1 MDAFFERLL
10 IQASTFDEIF
20 SDQFQSQPGQK
31 EHTDIAAKRLAAWCR
46 ASASGDWSLFSKR
59 LKRDQ
64 LEIETVLQKFSS
76 VRFAHDAPPEWVT
89 DAKWILNALESSSQD
104 LLKEIGSQEIPPI
117 PFEDILHGLVEKSVE
132 QVLLST
138 QFKVEDYF
146 SQPGWLSLH
155 RTLLKQLSDI
165 AAPVLFSLYI
175 KQLKTEAAIHPHTL
189 IEANNNGIYQA
200 FIKEL
205 QAQSLRRLFNEK
217 PVLLRLLATV
227 TRQWIRTISILLDR
241 IRNDFTDITK
251 EFVSGSKPFFITNVT
266 GELSDLHNFG
276 YSVLVL
282 EINSAAK
289 VVYKP
294 KDLGLDLQWFKLI
307 EKLNALESPVQLK
320 AVKALTRQ
328 GYGWTEYI
336 HNAACSSEAEFP
348 VFFKKAGAWL
358 AIFHL
363 FASGDMHYE
372 NLIASGCDPVPVDL
386 EMILMATTPEKN
398 STDPDSLALNDAK
411 IKMANSVLSVGML
424 PAYTRLPD
432 NEIIDMGG
440 LNGRAPNL
448 LVGSWQ
454 NINTDAMC
462 WVKEK
467 KEPATIP
474 NIPRANGIYAKLGDY
489 LHNFIDGFERY
500 STFILDVRQRNG
512 VEFFVADF
520 KNLPVRKLIRS
531 TRFYTTLMQRLKDYR
546 TMDDGITWSVQADF
560 LARMANWD
568 DDEDLIWP
576 LQQSERRALLA
587 LNIPHFTTPS
597 DGQAIEDTHGKLL
610 VSPAMSGIDRAI
622 DRIAH
627 LNLDDIAWQKT
638 VIELSTATVTKSKKY
653 DDQVE
658 RRSTR
663 ELAQHRSADIAQIQL
678 EQCAEKISEIISNTA
693 FLNGNSAAWVGLDCL
708 GDSEVAQLVALGPDL
723 YNGTGGIALFLAAHW
738 KLTGREQS
746 KTLAYRAVQTIRHQ
760 MRQSSAARWA
770 RSLGIG
776 GAIGLGSIVYAL
788 ATLSELLNDQALLD
802 DAEYGVSL
810 FSPDLIAADTS
821 YDVIAGSAG
830 AILGLLK
837 LHKLSG
843 SASALHKAI
852 NCAEH
857 LLQAP
862 RSGEVGARSWVA
874 AEIKSSSPLTGMS
887 HGAAG
892 FAYALIKLYEQTD
905 RDDFLEAAKE
915 CLKFEKQTFSI
926 THKNWADLRNTK
938 PQYVCQW
945 CHGALGIGLARIGIA
960 RAWSG
965 YREEISEDI
974 NYAIDTATAIWPNKN
989 DSLCCGSM
997 GSVEFMNEAGMYLH
1011 NQALSTLAHE
1021 RLIALIGDSQVNNG
1035 FKFLQ
1040 NSQEFNLGLFRG
1052 VAGVGYT
1059 ALRQLDRSLPN
1070 VLLWQ

>member
-10 IQASTFDEIF
+10 IQASTFEEIL
-20 SDQFQSQPGQK
+20 SDQFQSLPGQK
-31 EHTDIAAKRLAAWCR
+31 EHTDIAATRLAAWCR
-46 ASASGDWSLFSKR
+46 ATSSGDWSLFTRR
-59 LKRDQ
+59 LKRDHLQ
-64 LEIETVLQKFSS
+64 IERVLERFSS
-76 VRFAHDAPPEWVT
+76 VRYAHHVQPEWVT
-89 DAKWILNALESSSQD
+89 DAKWTLNALETP
-104 LLKEIGSQEIPPI
+104 SQELLIDTYPTEPPPL
-117 PFEDILHGLVEKSVE
+117 PFEDILHNVVEKAVE
-132 QVLLST
+132 QVLLSV
-138 QFKVEDYF
+138 QFKSEDYF
-146 SQPGWLSLH
+146 SQSGWLSL
-155 RTLLKQLSDI
+155 RRVLLKQLSDI
-165 AAPVLFSLYI
+165 AAPALFSLYI
-175 KQLKTEAAIHPHTL
+175 KQLKTEAEVHPHTL

-205 QAQSLRRLFNEK
+205 QTQGLRRLFNEK
-217 PVLLRLLATV
+217 PVLLRLLATI
-227 TRQWIRTISILLDR
+227 TRQWIETTSILLGR

-251 EFVSGSKPFFITNVT
+251 EFASGSEPFFITNVT
-266 GELSDLHNFG
+266 GELSDPHNFG

-282 EINSAAK
+282 EINSAEK

-294 KDLGLDLQWFKLI
+294 KDLGLDQQWFKLI
-307 EKLNALESPVQLK
+307 EKLNALAPPAQLK
-320 AVKALTRQ
+320 AVKTLARH
-328 GYGWTEYI
+328 GYGWTGYI
-336 HNAACSSEAEFP
+336 DNAACRSEDEFP

-386 EMILMATTPEKN
+386 EMILQATTPEKD
-398 STDPDSLALNDAK
+398 STAPDLLALNDAK
-411 IKMANSVLSVGML
+411 LKMTNSVLSVGML
-424 PAYTRLPD
+424 PAYTRLPN

-454 NINTDAMC
+454 NINTDAMR

-467 KEPATIP
+467 KEHSTIP
-474 NIPRANGIYAKLGDY
+474 NIPRANGTYAKLGDY
-489 LHNFIDGFERY
+489 LQEFIEGYEHY
-500 STFILDVRQRNG
+500 STFLLDNKQRNG
-512 VEFFVADF
+512 IDYFVADF

-531 TRFYTTLMQRLKDYR
+531 TRFYATLMQRLKDYR
-546 TMDDGITWSVQADF
+546 TMGDGITWSVQADF

-576 LQQSERRALLA
+576 LQQSERSALLA
-587 LNIPHFTTPS
+587 LNIPHFTTRS
-597 DGQAIEDTHGKLL
+597 DGQAIEDLNGKLI
-610 VSPAMSGIDRAI
+610 VSPAISGLDRAI
-622 DRIAH
+622 ERIKN
-627 LNLDDIAWQKT
+627 LNDDEIVWQKT
-638 VIELSTATVTKSKKY
+638 VIKLSTATVTKSRQ
-653 DDQVE
+653 DMDQE
-658 RRSTR
+658 QNRSSR
-663 ELAQHRSADIAQIQL
+663 VLAHTHTSEIAQAQL
-678 EQCAEKISEIISNTA
+678 EQCAQKISEIISDTA

-708 GDSEVAQLVALGPDL
+708 GDSEVAQLVPLGSDL
-723 YNGTGGIALFLAAHW
+723 YNGTAGIALFLAAHW
-738 KLTGREQS
+738 KLSRREPS

-776 GAIGLGSIVYAL
+776 GAIGLGSIVYVL

-843 SASALHKAI
+843 SASALNKAI

-874 AEIKSSSPLTGMS
+874 AQIKSSSPLTGMS

-892 FAYALIKLYEQTD
+892 FAYALIKLYEQTH

-997 GSVEFMNEAGMYLH
+997 GSVEFINEAGMFLN